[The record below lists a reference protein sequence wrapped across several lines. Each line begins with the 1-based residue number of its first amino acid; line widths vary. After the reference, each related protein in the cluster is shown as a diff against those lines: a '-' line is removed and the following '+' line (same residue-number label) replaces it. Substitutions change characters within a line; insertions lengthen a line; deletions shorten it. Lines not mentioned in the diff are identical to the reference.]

1 MNSTRT
7 VVVALTCVLAV
18 LVGIAI
24 GLLVLVLLAATGHLL
39 VFTTPPIQVC
49 VGWPDDTV
57 FSWWC
62 TPDYTAQPPAALIGD
77 PAFWHTLTPEGQRVG
92 SFTDI
97 RGHWAAPYIE
107 QIRLAGLT
115 AGCNAN
121 PPMYCPDA
129 PLTRAEAAVLLSRL
143 LDIVQ

>member
-18 LVGIAI
+18 VVGIAI
-24 GLLVLVLLAATGHLL
+24 GLILASPDQPLVGP
-39 VFTTPPIQVC
+39 FIDIQ
-49 VGWPDDTV
+49 
-57 FSWWC
+57 
-62 TPDYTAQPPAALIGD
+62 
-77 PAFWHTLTPEGQRVG
+77 
-92 SFTDI
+92 
-97 RGHWAAPYIE
+97 GHWAAPYIE

-143 LDIVQ
+143 LER

>member
-1 MNSTRT
+1 MNSKET
-7 VVVALTCVLAV
+7 VAVVLLTCTLA
-18 LVGIAI
+18 IAI
-24 GLLVLVLLAATGHLL
+24 GYALA
-39 VFTTPPIQVC
+39 PPDQ
-49 VGWPDDTV
+49 
-57 FSWWC
+57 
-62 TPDYTAQPPAALIGD
+62 AL
-77 PAFWHTLTPEGQRVG
+77 VG

-97 RGHWAAPYIE
+97 QGHWAAPYIE

-143 LDIVQ
+143 LER

>member
-1 MNSTRT
+1 MNSKET
-7 VVVALTCVLAV
+7 VAVVLLTCTLA
-18 LVGIAI
+18 IAI
-24 GLLVLVLLAATGHLL
+24 GYALASPDQTLVG
-39 VFTTPPIQVC
+39 P
-49 VGWPDDTV
+49 
-57 FSWWC
+57 
-62 TPDYTAQPPAALIGD
+62 
-77 PAFWHTLTPEGQRVG
+77 
-92 SFTDI
+92 FTDI
-97 RGHWAAPYIE
+97 QGHWAAPYIE

>member
-1 MNSTRT
+1 MNSIRT
-7 VVVALTCVLAV
+7 VVVALTCALAV

-24 GLLVLVLLAATGHLL
+24 GYTLAS
-39 VFTTPPIQVC
+39 
-49 VGWPDDTV
+49 PD
-57 FSWWC
+57 
-62 TPDYTAQPPAALIGD
+62 QAL
-77 PAFWHTLTPEGQRVG
+77 VG

-97 RGHWAAPYIE
+97 QGHWAAPYIE

-143 LDIVQ
+143 LER